1 MIKQKKKTM
10 GRRKI
15 PFFRVILSNG
25 ATYEQVKSSPQV
37 RQIVI
42 EELVKAVKEGVN
54 KRKKSVSL
62 FEIHNS
68 GMLLELER
76 NNWKQSLENALTFY
90 VEKED
95 YTKCIEVRDL
105 IKQIQ

>member
-1 MIKQKKKTM
+1 MS
-10 GRRKI
+10 RRKI
-15 PFFRVILSNG
+15 PFFRVTLSNG
-25 ATYEQVKSSPQV
+25 ATYEQVKSNPQV
-37 RQIVI
+37 RQVVI
-42 EELVKAVKEGVN
+42 EELVKAIKEGVN

-76 NNWKQSLENALTFY
+76 DNWKQSLENALTFY

-95 YTKCIEVRDL
+95 YNKCIEVRDL

>member
-1 MIKQKKKTM
+1 MIKQKKKAM
-10 GRRKI
+10 SRRKI
-15 PFFRVILSNG
+15 PFFRVTLGNG
-25 ATYEQVKSSPQV
+25 ATYEQVKSNPQV
-37 RQIVI
+37 RQVVI
-42 EELVKAVKEGVN
+42 EELVRAIKEGVS

-76 NNWKQSLENALTFY
+76 DNWKQSLENALTFF

-95 YTKCIEVRDL
+95 YSKCIEVRDL

>member
-1 MIKQKKKTM
+1 MIKQEKKTM
-10 GRRKI
+10 SRRKI
-15 PFFRVILSNG
+15 PFFRITLSNG
-25 ATYEQVKSSPQV
+25 ATYEQVKSNPQV
-37 RQIVI
+37 RKVVI
-42 EELVKAVKEGVN
+42 EELVRAIKEGVN
-54 KRKKSVSL
+54 KKKKSVSL

>member
-10 GRRKI
+10 SRRRI
-15 PFFRVILSNG
+15 PFFKIILSNG
-25 ATYEQVKSSPQV
+25 ATYEQVKSNPQV
-37 RQIVI
+37 RKVVI
-42 EELVKAVKEGVN
+42 EEVVTAIKEGVKKN
-54 KRKKSVSL
+54 RKSVSL
-62 FEIHNS
+62 FEIHDS

-76 NNWKQSLENALTFY
+76 NNWKVSLESALTFFI
-90 VEKED
+90 EKED